1 LSDDDFMVAVLA
13 AALAAGL
20 VLGLLGAGG
29 AMVIVPALVAF
40 AHVKPDDAAVI
51 SLIVVGVVSPVGT
64 WQHWRAGH
72 VHWRASLTFAAA
84 STPAAF
90 LGARLSHELD
100 GDVIMLLFG
109 GMMTAA
115 AVAMLLRRD
124 PPIAGSPAPRKLVAV
139 GACVG
144 LLTGIVGIGGG
155 FVIVPAL
162 VILAGVPMRD
172 ASGASL
178 VVITLNAAAG
188 LVGKLSGPPIDWTL
202 TFSFTAVALAGSVLG
217 SVFAPRASAAGL
229 RRAFAVLLLSVAGW
243 IFAYSVF

>member
-13 AALAAGL
+13 AAVAAGL

-29 AMVIVPALVAF
+29 AMVILPALVAF

-51 SLIVVGVVSPVGT
+51 SLIVVGAISPVGI
-64 WQHWRAGH
+64 WQHWRAGQ
-72 VHWRASLTFAAA
+72 VQWRDSLTFAAA

-100 GDVIMLLFG
+100 NDVIMLLFG

-115 AVAMLLRRD
+115 AVTMLLR
-124 PPIAGSPAPRKLVAV
+124 PELPIAGSPAPRRLVGV
-139 GACVG
+139 GACIG

-155 FVIVPAL
+155 FAIVPAL
-162 VILAGVPMRD
+162 VVLAGVPMRD

-178 VVITLNAAAG
+178 VVITLNVVAG
-188 LVGKLSGPPIDWTL
+188 LVGKLGGPPIDWTL
-202 TFSFTAVALAGSVLG
+202 TLSFTAAALAGSVLG
-217 SVFAPRASAAGL
+217 SLIAPRASAAGL
-229 RRAFAVLLLSVAGW
+229 RRAFAVLLLGVAGW
-243 IFAYSVF
+243 IFSCSVL

>member
-1 LSDDDFMVAVLA
+1 MIAVLA

-29 AMVIVPALVAF
+29 AIVIVPALVAF
-40 AHVKPDDAAVI
+40 AHSTPNEATVI
-51 SLIVVGVVSPVGT
+51 SLIVVGVISPIGI

-84 STPAAF
+84 SMPSAF

-115 AVAMLLRRD
+115 AVAMLLRRK

-139 GACVG
+139 GAFVG

-162 VILAGVPMRD
+162 VVLAGVPMRD
-172 ASGASL
+172 ASGAAL
-178 VVITLNAAAG
+178 VVIMLNAVAG
-188 LVGKLSGPPIDWTL
+188 LVGKLGGPPIDWTL
-202 TFSFTAVALAGSVLG
+202 TLSFTTVALAGSVLG
-217 SVFAPRASAAGL
+217 SVLAPRASAAGL
-229 RRAFAVLLLSVAGW
+229 RSAFAVLLLGAAVW
-243 IFAYSVF
+243 IFAHSVL

>member
-1 LSDDDFMVAVLA
+1 MVAVLA

-20 VLGLLGAGG
+20 VLGLFGAGG
-29 AMVIVPALVAF
+29 AMAIVPALVAF
-40 AHVKPDDAAVI
+40 AHVEPHDAVVT
-51 SLIVVGVVSPVGT
+51 SLIVVGVVSPVGI

-72 VHWRASLTFAAA
+72 VRWRESLTLAAA

-90 LGARLSHELD
+90 LGARLSHGLD
-100 GDVIMLLFG
+100 GDAIMLLFG

-115 AVAMLLRRD
+115 AVAMLLRRE
-124 PPIAGSPAPRKLVAV
+124 PPVAGCPAPRKLVGV

-162 VILAGVPMRD
+162 VVLAGVPMRD

-178 VVITLNAAAG
+178 VVIMLNVGAG
-188 LVGKLSGPPIDWTL
+188 LVGKLGGPPIDWTL
-202 TFSFTAVALAGSVLG
+202 TLSFTAVALAGSVLG
-217 SVFAPRASAAGL
+217 SHFAPRASAVGL
-229 RRAFAVLLLSVAGW
+229 RRAFAVLLLGVAGW
-243 IFAYSVF
+243 IFAYSVLGKE

>member
-13 AALAAGL
+13 AAVAAGL

-29 AMVIVPALVAF
+29 AMVILPALVAF

-51 SLIVVGVVSPVGT
+51 SLIVVGVISPVGI

-72 VHWRASLTFAAA
+72 VHWRDSLTFAAA

-100 GDVIMLLFG
+100 NDVIMLLFAG
-109 GMMTAA
+109 VMTAA
-115 AVAMLLRRD
+115 AVTMLLR
-124 PPIAGSPAPRKLVAV
+124 PELPTAGSPAPRRLVGV
-139 GACVG
+139 GACIG

-155 FVIVPAL
+155 FAIVPAL
-162 VILAGVPMRD
+162 VVLAGVPMRD

-178 VVITLNAAAG
+178 VVITLNVVAG
-188 LVGKLSGPPIDWTL
+188 LVGKLGGPPIDWTL
-202 TFSFTAVALAGSVLG
+202 TLSFTAAALAGSVLG
-217 SVFAPRASAAGL
+217 SLVAPRASAAGL
-229 RRAFAVLLLSVAGW
+229 RRAFAVLLLGVAGW
-243 IFAYSVF
+243 IFSYSVL

>member
-1 LSDDDFMVAVLA
+1 MVAVLA
-13 AALAAGL
+13 SALAAGL

-29 AMVIVPALVAF
+29 AMVIVPALVGF
-40 AHVKPDDAAVI
+40 AHVTPDDASVI
-51 SLIVVGVVSPVGT
+51 SLIVVGVISPVGI

-100 GDVIMLLFG
+100 GDVIMVLFG

-115 AVAMLLRRD
+115 AVAILLRRE

-162 VILAGVPMRD
+162 VVLAGVPMRD

-178 VVITLNAAAG
+178 VVITLNALAG
-188 LVGKLSGPPIDWTL
+188 LVGKQGGPPIDWTL
-202 TFSFTAVALAGSVLG
+202 TCSFTAVALAGSVLG
-217 SVFAPRASAAGL
+217 SMFEPRAS
-229 RRAFAVLLLSVAGW
+229 VLLLGVAGW
-243 IFAYSVF
+243 IFAYSVL